1 MNGMTLLEGRLRLV
15 KRESSPSKGLNDFLY
30 IMRARREVYP
40 RGTPD
45 RRFCPLGRQSPSST
59 VIQRRARERAP
70 AVMEIGNL
78 G

>member
-15 KRESSPSKGLNDFLY
+15 KKRESSLSKGLSRFLY
-30 IMRARREVYP
+30 LMRAHRELYP

-59 VIQRRARERAP
+59 VIQR
-70 AVMEIGNL
+70 
-78 G
+78 